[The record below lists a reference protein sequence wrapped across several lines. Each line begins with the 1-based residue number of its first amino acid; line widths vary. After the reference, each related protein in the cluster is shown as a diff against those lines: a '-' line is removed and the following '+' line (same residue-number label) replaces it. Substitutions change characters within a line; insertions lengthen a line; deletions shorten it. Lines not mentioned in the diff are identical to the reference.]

1 MDPFSLIAMGAGK
14 LGGVIAQS
22 IQARQENKRIKK
34 QQRAI
39 DRGVQ
44 EMKDRAKILRTEELR
59 TRTGITDEISG
70 RMLAAQEQATRGLQE
85 AGVRAVL
92 GGATAQAQAGIGN
105 MLGLRQSLIEQEQ
118 ARQQAVVGDKQRM
131 DQTLQ
136 AITQQEVAGAREAQA
151 ESQAARTQAIQG
163 AVSAGGELLTA
174 GLAAAVP
181 LYTKG
186 RQGRL
191 ASKAM
196 ESFRNLSG
204 DDKEAFIQNLE
215 RQGIYKTAEGFTG
228 IDMPQLQDIF
238 ANTAAKNLKQ
248 FVDFQMPDVSAGT
261 QTPVVADPSVPF
273 EFQKFDIMQNAL
285 SDPNV
290 AMQNR
295 FNLITGTG
303 APTISTSDLNTE
315 NLTAGEN
322 TVDSQLFKDFIAKY
336 ISSNPEILNSLI
348 APNN

>member
-1 MDPFSLIAMGAGK
+1 MDAFSLIAMGAGK

-34 QQRAI
+34 QQKAI
-39 DRGVQ
+39 ERGVQ

-70 RMLAAQEQATRGLQE
+70 RMLASQEQATRGLQE

-92 GGATAQAQAGIGN
+92 GGATGQAQASLGN
-105 MLGLRQSLIEQEQ
+105 MLGLRQNLIEQEQ

-136 AITQQEVAGAREAQA
+136 SITQQEVAGAREAQA

-174 GLAAAVP
+174 GLAAAIP
-181 LYTKG
+181 LYTRG

-238 ANTAAKNLKQ
+238 ANTATKNLRE
-248 FVDFQMPDVSAGT
+248 FINFEMPEVGT
-261 QTPVVADPSVPF
+261 GGTTLGQTLGGLLPEGSFDPAADPS
-273 EFQKFDIMQNAL
+273 QI
-285 SDPNV
+285 

-322 TVDSQLFKDFIAKY
+322 TVDSQLNQVLQILGSLDPETLKAIA
-336 ISSNPEILNSLI
+336 SLK
-348 APNN
+348 

>member
-1 MDPFSLIAMGAGK
+1 MDAFSLIAMGAGK

-34 QQRAI
+34 QQKAI

-70 RMLAAQEQATRGLQE
+70 RMLASQEQATRGLQE

-92 GGATAQAQAGIGN
+92 GGATAQAQAGLGN
-105 MLGLRQSLIEQEQ
+105 MLGLRQNLIEQEQ

-136 AITQQEVAGAREAQA
+136 SITQQEVAGAREAQA

-248 FVDFQMPDVSAGT
+248 FVDFQMPEVGT
-261 QTPVVADPSVPF
+261 GGATLGQTLGGLLPEGSFDPDADPS
-273 EFQKFDIMQNAL
+273 QI
-285 SDPNV
+285 
-290 AMQNR
+290 AMENR

-315 NLTAGEN
+315 NLTAGET
-322 TVDSQLFKDFIAKY
+322 TVDSKLFEDFLTKY
-336 ISSNPEILNSLI
+336 ITSNPEFLNSLI
-348 APNN
+348 APK

>member
-1 MDPFSLIAMGAGK
+1 MDAFSLIAMGAGK

-34 QQRAI
+34 QQKAI
-39 DRGVQ
+39 ERGVQ

-70 RMLAAQEQATRGLQE
+70 RMLASQEQATRGLQE

-92 GGATAQAQAGIGN
+92 GGATAQAQASLGN
-105 MLGLRQSLIEQEQ
+105 MLGLRQNLIEQEQ

-136 AITQQEVAGAREAQA
+136 SITQQEVAGAREAQA

-174 GLAAAVP
+174 GLAAAIP
-181 LYTKG
+181 LYTRG

-191 ASKAM
+191 ASRAM
-196 ESFRNLSG
+196 EGFRDLSPQ
-204 DDKEAFIQNLE
+204 DQTAFIQNLE

-248 FVDFQMPDVSAGT
+248 FINFEMPEVGT
-261 QTPVVADPSVPF
+261 GGATLGQTLGGLLPEGSFDPAADPS
-273 EFQKFDIMQNAL
+273 QI
-285 SDPNV
+285 
-290 AMQNR
+290 AMENR

-322 TVDSQLFKDFIAKY
+322 TVDSQLNQALQVLKSLGSID
-336 ISSNPEILNSLI
+336 PETLKALTSLD
-348 APNN
+348 

>member
-1 MDPFSLIAMGAGK
+1 MDAFSLIAMGAGK

-34 QQRAI
+34 QQKAI
-39 DRGVQ
+39 ERGVQ

-70 RMLAAQEQATRGLQE
+70 RMLASQEQATRGLQE

-92 GGATAQAQAGIGN
+92 GGATAQAQASLGN
-105 MLGLRQSLIEQEQ
+105 MLGLRQNLIEQEQ

-151 ESQAARTQAIQG
+151 ESAAARTQAIQG

-196 ESFRNLSG
+196 ESFRGLSG

-238 ANTAAKNLKQ
+238 ANTATKNLKQ
-248 FVDFQMPDVSAGT
+248 FVDFQMPEVGAGGT
-261 QTPVVADPSVPF
+261 SLGQALGGLLPEGSFDPAADPS
-273 EFQKFDIMQNAL
+273 QI
-285 SDPNV
+285 

-315 NLTAGEN
+315 NLTAGE
-322 TVDSQLFKDFIAKY
+322 TEVDSKLFEDFLLKY
-336 ISSNPEILNSLI
+336 ISSKPEILSSLI
-348 APNN
+348 PSK

>member
-22 IQARQENKRIKK
+22 IQARQEQKRIKK
-34 QQRAI
+34 QQKAI

-59 TRTGITDEISG
+59 TRSGITDEISG
-70 RMLAAQEQATRGLQE
+70 RMLASQEQATRGLQE

-92 GGATAQAQAGIGN
+92 GGATAQSQAGLGN
-105 MLGLRQSLIEQEQ
+105 MLGLRQNLIEQEQ
-118 ARQQAVVGDKQRM
+118 ARSQAVVEDKQRM
-131 DQTLQ
+131 DRDLQ
-136 AITQQEVAGAREAQA
+136 SITQQEVAGAREAQA
-151 ESQAARTQAIQG
+151 ESAAVRTQAIQG
-163 AVSAGGELLTA
+163 AVSAGGELLTS

-186 RQGRL
+186 RQGRM
-191 ASKAM
+191 AGKAM
-196 ESFRNLSG
+196 EGFQNLSPK
-204 DDKEAFIQNLE
+204 DKSSFIQNLE
-215 RQGIYKTAEGFTG
+215 SQGIYKTAEGFEG
-228 IDMPQLQDIF
+228 IDMPQLTDIF
-238 ANTAAKNLKQ
+238 ANTATKNLKQ
-248 FVDFQMPDVSAGT
+248 FIDFQMPEGGAAPS
-261 QTPVVADPSVPF
+261 PVVFDPNTPF
-273 EFQKFDIMQNAL
+273 QFQKFEVMKNAF

-322 TVDSQLFKDFIAKY
+322 TVDSKLFEDFLAKY
-336 ISSNPEILNSLI
+336 ITSNPEFLNSLI
-348 APNN
+348 APK

>member
-14 LGGVIAQS
+14 LGGVITQS
-22 IQARQENKRIKK
+22 IVARQENKKIKK
-34 QQRAI
+34 QQKAI
-39 DRGVQ
+39 ARGVQ
-44 EMKDRAKILRTEELR
+44 ELEDRAKILRTEELR

-105 MLGLRQSLIEQEQ
+105 MLGLRQNLIEQEQ

-136 AITQQEVAGAREAQA
+136 SITQQEIAGAREAQA
-151 ESQAARTQAIQG
+151 ESAAARTQAIQG

-174 GLAAAVP
+174 GLAATIP
-181 LYTKG
+181 LYAKG

-191 ASKAM
+191 ADKAM
-196 ESFRNLSG
+196 DEFNLLG
-204 DDKEAFIQNLE
+204 DEQAAFLENL
-215 RQGIYKTAEGFTG
+215 RAKGIYETAEGFTG
-228 IDMPQLQDIF
+228 VDEPQLRDIF
-238 ANTAAKNLKQ
+238 ASTAAKNLRE
-248 FVDFQMPDVSAGT
+248 FIRFGEEGT
-261 QTPVVADPSVPF
+261 
-273 EFQKFDIMQNAL
+273 MQ
-285 SDPNV
+285 D
-290 AMQNR
+290 R

-315 NLTAGEN
+315 NLTDGE
-322 TVDSQLFKDFIAKY
+322 TKVDSQLSKVLQVLASDPKALEALM
-336 ISSNPEILNSLI
+336 SLSND
-348 APNN
+348 

>member
-1 MDPFSLIAMGAGK
+1 MDAFSLIAMGAGK

-34 QQRAI
+34 QQKAI
-39 DRGVQ
+39 ERGVQ

-70 RMLAAQEQATRGLQE
+70 RMLASQEQATRGLQE

-92 GGATAQAQAGIGN
+92 GGATAQAQASLGN
-105 MLGLRQSLIEQEQ
+105 MLGLRQNLIEQEQ

-136 AITQQEVAGAREAQA
+136 SITQQEVAGAREAQA

-174 GLAAAVP
+174 GLAAAIP
-181 LYTKG
+181 LYTRG

-191 ASKAM
+191 ASRAM
-196 ESFRNLSG
+196 EGFRDLSPQ
-204 DDKEAFIQNLE
+204 DQTAFIQNLE

-248 FVDFQMPDVSAGT
+248 FINFEMPEVGT
-261 QTPVVADPSVPF
+261 GGATNGQTLGGLLPEGSFDPAADPS
-273 EFQKFDIMQNAL
+273 QI
-285 SDPNV
+285 
-290 AMQNR
+290 AMENR

-322 TVDSQLFKDFIAKY
+322 TVDSQLNQALQVLKSLGSID
-336 ISSNPEILNSLI
+336 PETLKALTSLD
-348 APNN
+348 

>member
-1 MDPFSLIAMGAGK
+1 MDAFSLIAMGAGK

-70 RMLAAQEQATRGLQE
+70 RMLASQEQATRGLQE

-92 GGATAQAQAGIGN
+92 GGATGQAQASLGN
-105 MLGLRQSLIEQEQ
+105 MLGLRQNLIEQEQ

-131 DQTLQ
+131 DQALQ

-174 GLAAAVP
+174 GLAAAIP
-181 LYTKG
+181 LYAKG

-191 ASKAM
+191 ANKAM
-196 ESFRNLSG
+196 EGFRDLSPE
-204 DDKEAFIQNLE
+204 DQTAFIQNLE

-228 IDMPQLQDIF
+228 IDMPQLTDIF

-248 FVDFQMPDVSAGT
+248 FINFEMPEVGT
-261 QTPVVADPSVPF
+261 GGATLGQALGGLLPEGSFDPAANPS
-273 EFQKFDIMQNAL
+273 QI
-285 SDPNV
+285 
-290 AMQNR
+290 AMQKR

-315 NLTAGEN
+315 NLTAGE
-322 TVDSQLFKDFIAKY
+322 TEVDSQLNQVLQVLGSLDPETLKAIA
-336 ISSNPEILNSLI
+336 SLD
-348 APNN
+348 

>member
-34 QQRAI
+34 LQKSIKR
-39 DRGVQ
+39 DVQ

-59 TRTGITDEISG
+59 TRTGITDELSG
-70 RMLAAQEQATRGLQE
+70 KMLAAQEQATRGLQE
-85 AGVRAVL
+85 AGTRAVL
-92 GGATAQAQAGIGN
+92 GGATAQAQASLGN
-105 MLGLRQSLIEQEQ
+105 MLGLRQNLIEQEQ

-151 ESQAARTQAIQG
+151 ESAAARTQAIQG

-215 RQGIYKTAEGFTG
+215 SQGIYKTAEGFEG
-228 IDMPQLQDIF
+228 IDMPQLTDIF
-238 ANTAAKNLKQ
+238 ANTSAKNLRD
-248 FVDFQMPDVSAGT
+248 FVRFGEEGAM
-261 QTPVVADPSVPF
+261 
-273 EFQKFDIMQNAL
+273 
-285 SDPNV
+285 SD
-290 AMQNR
+290 R

-303 APTISTSDLNTE
+303 APTISTSDLRTD
-315 NLTAGEN
+315 NLTDGETKVN
-322 TVDSQLFKDFIAKY
+322 SELNQVLQVLGSLGSIDPETLKAIA
-336 ISSNPEILNSLI
+336 SLN
-348 APNN
+348 

>member
-1 MDPFSLIAMGAGK
+1 MDAFSLIAMGAGK

-34 QQRAI
+34 QQKAI
-39 DRGVQ
+39 ERGVQ

-70 RMLAAQEQATRGLQE
+70 RMLASQEQATRGLQE

-92 GGATAQAQAGIGN
+92 GGATAQAQASLGN
-105 MLGLRQSLIEQEQ
+105 MLGLRQNLIEQEQ

-136 AITQQEVAGAREAQA
+136 SITQQEVAGAREAQA

-174 GLAAAVP
+174 GLAAAIP
-181 LYTKG
+181 LYTRG

-191 ASKAM
+191 ASRAM
-196 ESFRNLSG
+196 EGFRDLSG
-204 DDKEAFIQNLE
+204 DDKKAFIQNLE

-248 FVDFQMPDVSAGT
+248 FINFEMPEVGT
-261 QTPVVADPSVPF
+261 GGATLGQTLGGLLPEGSFDPAADPS
-273 EFQKFDIMQNAL
+273 QI
-285 SDPNV
+285 
-290 AMQNR
+290 AMENR

-322 TVDSQLFKDFIAKY
+322 TVDSQLNQALQVLKSLGSID
-336 ISSNPEILNSLI
+336 PETLKALTSLD
-348 APNN
+348 

>member
-14 LGGVIAQS
+14 LGGVITQS
-22 IQARQENKRIKK
+22 IVARQENKKIKK
-34 QQRAI
+34 QQKAI
-39 DRGVQ
+39 ARGVQ
-44 EMKDRAKILRTEELR
+44 ELEDRAKILRTEELR

-105 MLGLRQSLIEQEQ
+105 MLGLRQNLIEQEQ

-136 AITQQEVAGAREAQA
+136 AITQQEIAGAREAQA
-151 ESQAARTQAIQG
+151 ESAAARTQAIQG

-174 GLAAAVP
+174 GLSAAVP
-181 LYTKG
+181 LYAKG

-191 ASKAM
+191 ASRAM
-196 ESFRNLSG
+196 EGFRELSPQ
-204 DDKEAFIQNLE
+204 DQTAFIQNLE
-215 RQGIYKTAEGFTG
+215 RQGIYKTPEGFTG

-238 ANTAAKNLKQ
+238 ANTATKNLKQ
-248 FVDFQMPDVSAGT
+248 FIDFEMPDAGVGT

-273 EFQKFDIMQNAL
+273 EFLKFDIMKNAL
-285 SDPNV
+285 SSPNV
-290 AMQNR
+290 ARQNR

-315 NLTAGEN
+315 NLTAGE
-322 TVDSQLFKDFIAKY
+322 TEVDSKLFEDFLLKY
-336 ISSNPEILNSLI
+336 ISSNPEILSSLI
-348 APNN
+348 PSK

>member
-1 MDPFSLIAMGAGK
+1 MDAFSLIAMGAGK

-34 QQRAI
+34 QQKAI
-39 DRGVQ
+39 ERGVQ

-70 RMLAAQEQATRGLQE
+70 RMLASQEQATRGLQE

-92 GGATAQAQAGIGN
+92 GGATAQAQASLGN
-105 MLGLRQSLIEQEQ
+105 MLGLRQNLIEQEQ

-151 ESQAARTQAIQG
+151 ESAAARTQAIQG

-196 ESFRNLSG
+196 ESFRGLSG
-204 DDKEAFIQNLE
+204 DDKKAFIQNLE

-248 FVDFQMPDVSAGT
+248 FINFEMPEVGT
-261 QTPVVADPSVPF
+261 GGATLGQTLGGLLPEGSFDPAADPS
-273 EFQKFDIMQNAL
+273 QI
-285 SDPNV
+285 
-290 AMQNR
+290 AMENR

-322 TVDSQLFKDFIAKY
+322 TVDSQLNQALQVLKSLGSID
-336 ISSNPEILNSLI
+336 PETLKALTSLD
-348 APNN
+348 

>member
-22 IQARQENKRIKK
+22 IQARQEQKRIKK
-34 QQRAI
+34 QQKAI
-39 DRGVQ
+39 EVGVQ

-59 TRTGITDEISG
+59 TRTGVTDEIAG
-70 RMLAAQEQATRGLQE
+70 KMLAAQEQATRGLQE
-85 AGVRAVL
+85 AGTRAVL
-92 GGATAQAQAGIGN
+92 GGATAQAQASLGT
-105 MLGLRQSLIEQEQ
+105 MLGLRQDLIQQEQ
-118 ARQQAVVGDKQRM
+118 ARQQAVVEDKQRM

-174 GLAAAVP
+174 GLAATIP

-191 ASKAM
+191 ASRAM
-196 ESFRNLSG
+196 EGFRELSPQ
-204 DDKEAFIQNLE
+204 DQTAFIQNLE
-215 RQGIYKTAEGFTG
+215 RQGIYKTAEGFEG

-238 ANTAAKNLKQ
+238 ANTATKNLKQ
-248 FVDFQMPDVSAGT
+248 FIDFEMLDAGVGT
-261 QTPVVADPSVPF
+261 QTPVVADPNVPF
-273 EFQKFDIMQNAL
+273 EFQKLGILNNASGAMQR
-285 SDPNV
+285 
-290 AMQNR
+290 QNR

-315 NLTAGEN
+315 NLTAGE
-322 TVDSQLFKDFIAKY
+322 TEVDSKLFEDFLFKY
-336 ISSNPEILNSLI
+336 ISSNPEVLSSLI
-348 APNN
+348 PSK